1 MNKFYAALIIVA
13 FLLVHAAYGGQD
25 AVPRQAEID
34 EKLGQQVP
42 PDLIFTDEKGVTV
55 TSQDLFT
62 KPLILSLI
70 YYNCRHICPALL
82 SGLSE
87 ALDAVGLEAGKDF
100 SVVTVSFD
108 ETDTPAMAMKT
119 KNNYVPLL
127 KNEIRDGSWKFLTG
141 DRENIRRLTEATG
154 FRFSR
159 ERDGFLHPSSLIVFS
174 PEGKITRYLYG
185 TSFLPRDL
193 SMAVYEAS
201 RGRPGKSVGK
211 LLLYCFS
218 YDPEGRKYVFN
229 ILKVAGTVT
238 ILFAITFI
246 VYLNVSNRA
255 FQKKR
260 SGNAGR

>member
-1 MNKFYAALIIVA
+1 MNKLNAVLIIIAV
-13 FLLVHAAYGGQD
+13 LLCHPAYGGQE
-25 AVPRQAEID
+25 AVSRQSGID
-34 EKLGQQVP
+34 EKLGQYIP
-42 PDLIFTDEKGVTV
+42 PDLTFTDEKGGMV
-55 TSQDLFT
+55 TSKDLFT
-62 KPLILSLI
+62 RPVILSLI

-87 ALDAVGLEAGKDF
+87 ALDAMDLEAGKDF

-108 ETDTPAMAMKT
+108 ETDTTALAIKT
-119 KNNYVPLL
+119 KNNYVPML
-127 KNEIRDGSWKFLTG
+127 KKEFPDESWKFLTG
-141 DRENIRRLTEATG
+141 DRENIRRLTETAG
-154 FRFSR
+154 YRFKR
-159 ERDGFLHPSSLIVFS
+159 EKEGFLHPSSLIILS

-201 RGRPGKSVGK
+201 EGRTGRSVGK

-229 ILKVAGTVT
+229 ILKVAGTAT
-238 ILFAITFI
+238 IFFAITFI

-255 FQKKR
+255 YRKKR
-260 SGNAGR
+260 SESGGR

>member
-1 MNKFYAALIIVA
+1 MIIS
-13 FLLVHAAYGGQD
+13 FLLLHAAYGEE
-25 AVPRQAEID
+25 AVLRQAGID
-34 EKLGQQVP
+34 EKLGQLVP
-42 PDLIFTDEKGVTV
+42 DDLTFTDEKGATV
-55 TSQDLFT
+55 TSKDLFT
-62 KPLILSLI
+62 KPVILSLI

-82 SGLSE
+82 SGISE

-108 ETDTPAMAMKT
+108 ETDTPDMALKMKE
-119 KNNYVPLL
+119 NYVNSL
-127 KNEIRDGSWKFLTG
+127 KKEFSDESWKFLTG
-141 DRENIRRLTEATG
+141 DRENITRLTEAAG
-154 FRFSR
+154 FRFTR
-159 ERDGFLHPSSLIVFS
+159 EKEGFLHPSSLIIIS

-201 RGRPGKSVGK
+201 QGRAGKSVGK

-246 VYLNVSNRA
+246 VYLNVSNRK

-260 SGNAGR
+260 PDCGGR